1 MQRIFQILDLNKDGV
16 LSSEDWDMYVHYA
29 MNQKQLKERQHVRF
43 MKLFQRVK
51 PLLLPDGSK
60 TLRENFA
67 SCCVALVTQGDH
79 IEQYGNLWFT
89 MMDSS
94 GDEEISFDEW
104 MKFNTQFDI
113 DRDHAAK
120 SFDALDEDKDGFI
133 DRVEF
138 LRNYVEFW
146 RVFGW
151 Q

>member
-1 MQRIFQILDLNKDGV
+1 MV
-16 LSSEDWDMYVHYA
+16 
-29 MNQKQLKERQHVRF
+29 
-43 MKLFQRVK
+43 
-51 PLLLPDGSK
+51 P
-60 TLRENFA
+60 TLI
-67 SCCVALVTQGDH
+67 GDH

-104 MKFNTQFDI
+104 MKFNAQFDI

-146 RVFGW
+146 RGTNENHPSRLLYGPI
-151 Q
+151 